1 MLDKTV
7 SSLDSVDEK
16 YRDLYK
22 EQDGVFVLQVNK
34 SDGDDDLDAIKRK
47 NQELLAEKKSEQAK
61 RQAAEA
67 EAQRVAEENARK
79 NGDIESLEKSWAEK
93 LANREAELNAKVESL
108 TGTVSSM
115 TIDTAA
121 QGIAS
126 KIAVEGAER
135 YVIQDVKARLKLHT
149 NEDGTVKVIVN
160 DKNGNASAMTLDE
173 LSNEFVNSPEHKA
186 VIKGTGGSGGGA
198 TGGGG
203 GNGGAKSPKDMTV
216 EERLDWQSKD
226 PDGFEN
232 ALQSGQFE

>member
-7 SSLDSVDEK
+7 SSLDGVDEK

-93 LANREAELNAKVESL
+93 LANREAELTSKIESL

-121 QGIAS
+121 QSIAS

-149 NEDGTVKVIVN
+149 NDDGTVKVIVN

>member
-7 SSLDSVDEK
+7 SSLDGVDEK

-173 LSNEFVNSPEHKA
+173 LSSEFVNSPEHKA

-203 GNGGAKSPKDMTV
+203 GNGGAKPPKDMTV

-226 PDGFEN
+226 PDGFES

>member
-7 SSLDSVDEK
+7 SSLDGVDEK

-34 SDGDDDLDAIKRK
+34 SDGDDDLEAIKRK

-216 EERLDWQSKD
+216 EERLDWQNKD

>member
-7 SSLDSVDEK
+7 SSLDGVDEK

-34 SDGDDDLDAIKRK
+34 SDGDDELDAIKRK

-93 LANREAELNAKVESL
+93 LANREAELTSKIESL

-121 QGIAS
+121 QSIAS

-149 NEDGTVKVIVN
+149 NDDGTVKVIVN

-226 PDGFEN
+226 PDGFDA

>member
-67 EAQRVAEENARK
+67 EAQRIAEENARK

-93 LANREAELNAKVESL
+93 LANREAELTSKIESL

-149 NEDGTVKVIVN
+149 SEDGTVKVIVN

-203 GNGGAKSPKDMTV
+203 GNGGAKPPKDMTV

>member
-7 SSLDSVDEK
+7 SSLDGVDEK

-34 SDGDDDLDAIKRK
+34 SDGDDELDAIKRK

-93 LANREAELNAKVESL
+93 LANREAELTSKIESL

-121 QGIAS
+121 QSIAS

-149 NEDGTVKVIVN
+149 NDDGTVKVIVN

>member
-7 SSLDSVDEK
+7 SSLDGVDEK

-93 LANREAELNAKVESL
+93 LANREAELASKIESL